1 MDTKSRNELR
11 PLKAYALTTTVL
23 LTVLSLAAFTRF
35 GQKPRFEEID
45 VERVNVV
52 ERDGTL
58 RLVISNKARAP
69 DAVVS
74 GKSYPRSGGNRAG
87 LIFFNDDG
95 NENGGLIYG
104 GRRDRDGTFHAEA
117 GLLFDQFDQDQ
128 AAGITYDDENGRRR
142 VGFQVWDRATVPLGE
157 LMARLTASG
166 SSLAPPGPRRS
177 RGSRPS
183 TESTPSSRHAYL
195 SGVLLI
201 VLRPSCYPIRREGLA
216 SGSASILLAC
226 PRLSFSMRT
235 VAQRSPSPTRRARE
249 PAILGTGEARSPAFR
264 AVPPNKRLKL
274 AGVIALKEAE
284 CCALAEHGHRPAHLR
299 RVRVAR
305 SLSAI
310 R

>member
-157 LMARLTASG
+157 LMGPFDSIGKLPRPARSEAVARLQAKYRVDAFV
-166 SSLAPPGPRRS
+166 APRVFVGRSPDRAAAIVLSDPQGRPRLRIRVDS
-177 RGSRPS
+177 
-183 TESTPSSRHAYL
+183 
-195 SGVLLI
+195 SGVPALELLDENGRTTFT
-201 VLRPSCYPIRREGLA
+201 LPDSARPRA
-216 SGSASILLAC
+216 SN
-226 PRLSFSMRT
+226 PR
-235 VAQRSPSPTRRARE
+235 
-249 PAILGTGEARSPAFR
+249 
-264 AVPPNKRLKL
+264 
-274 AGVIALKEAE
+274 
-284 CCALAEHGHRPAHLR
+284 HR
-299 RVRVAR
+299 
-305 SLSAI
+305 
-310 R
+310 